1 MSKISANPAK
11 KGFLRQTYADVC
23 LVSRNVTVAEEQNDL
38 RGGLF
43 PKPCFLSVVVS
54 VTASP
59 KLFYD
64 LVPNTYL

>member
-1 MSKISANPAK
+1 M
-11 KGFLRQTYADVC
+11 
-23 LVSRNVTVAEEQNDL
+23 AEEPKDL
-38 RGGLF
+38 RGDLF

-64 LVPNTYL
+64 LVLHTPLKLL